1 MRLQLH
7 DYLARSS
14 RNVRLTILLTSFPLG
29 TTPYDTLVPCRRS
42 TLCPFQSLLGAFS
55 TLQVTYRGV
64 LERLCCWEAAF
75 WHPTSRYGAVL
86 APHIALESE
95 PPCLSTG
102 FTGNKGVNVISLRI
116 DVARSASGRWNDGVS
131 TVGVLV
137 IHHRLNSFPPLR
149 I

>member
-1 MRLQLH
+1 MEG
-7 DYLARSS
+7 YNFTPTS
-14 RNVRLTILLTSFPLG
+14 RNQVVTCVSQSCN
-29 TTPYDTLVPCRRS
+29 LVPIRHNSLRHTRALSPLDSVSVPVTTWSVFYASS
-42 TLCPFQSLLGAFS
+42 TS
-55 TLQVTYRGV
+55 RGV

-116 DVARSASGRWNDGVS
+116 DVLRGPRL
-131 TVGVLV
+131 VGGTME
-137 IHHRLNSFPPLR
+137 
-149 I
+149 